1 MLASVATSRLLP
13 AAKRRVGGLCLDSR
27 GAVMTEYVVLL
38 GVCSI
43 AISAAIMGL
52 GPKLVANYERSQGI
66 LLAPFP

>member
-1 MLASVATSRLLP
+1 MRTAVVSAGTG
-13 AAKRRVGGLCLDSR
+13 RRARKGLSWFTADSR

-43 AISAAIMGL
+43 AIAAAIMGL
-52 GPKLVANYERSQGI
+52 GPRLVANYERSQGI